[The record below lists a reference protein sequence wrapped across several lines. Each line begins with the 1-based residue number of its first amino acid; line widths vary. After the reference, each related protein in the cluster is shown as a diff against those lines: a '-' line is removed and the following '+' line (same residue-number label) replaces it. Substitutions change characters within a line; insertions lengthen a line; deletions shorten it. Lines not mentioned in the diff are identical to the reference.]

1 MEIRVGDRIVVES
14 ERASKAPRGGVIEE
28 ILSLDPARFA
38 VRWVDGHTS
47 IFTPN
52 AGVARVNRA
61 RSPAAGRQGDART
74 ETRDEGGR
82 MSQQLTPERRAESR
96 AGRWDPL
103 GEFEQITERMQRML
117 DRTFGGAAWPSRLL
131 EQDGWSPVADVE
143 EQDDGY
149 VVQVE
154 LPGVKR
160 EDVTIELVGN
170 ELSITGEIKEEKRK
184 GVVRKQMRRFGRFD
198 YRISLPDQLDPE
210 KVDAKLK
217 DGVLT
222 VRVPKAERAQRRQIE
237 VKASS

>member
-1 MEIRVGDRIVVES
+1 
-14 ERASKAPRGGVIEE
+14 
-28 ILSLDPARFA
+28 
-38 VRWVDGHTS
+38 
-47 IFTPN
+47 
-52 AGVARVNRA
+52 
-61 RSPAAGRQGDART
+61 
-74 ETRDEGGR
+74 